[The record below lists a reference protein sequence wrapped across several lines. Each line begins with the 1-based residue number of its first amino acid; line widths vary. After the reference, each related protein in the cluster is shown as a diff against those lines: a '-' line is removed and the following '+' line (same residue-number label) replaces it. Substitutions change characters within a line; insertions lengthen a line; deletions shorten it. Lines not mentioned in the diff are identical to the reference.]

1 MQYDQTPLLFSQKAV
16 FSVKYPL
23 KNFPFSLFL
32 LSREI
37 FFSKRNCHI
46 FQPYIRPRSASSSF
60 PSAFFSMRDT

>member
-1 MQYDQTPLLFSQKAV
+1 MQYDQSPLLFSQQAV

-23 KNFPFSLFL
+23 KNFPFSSFL

-37 FFSKRNCHI
+37 FFPKGNCYI

>member
-1 MQYDQTPLLFSQKAV
+1 MQYDQMPLLFSQKAV

-23 KNFPFSLFL
+23 KNFQFSSFP

-46 FQPYIRPRSASSSF
+46 FQPYICPRSASSSF